1 MAGDDLNRP
10 LGLEKSPQPRRK
22 GRVVPFILFGCG
34 GALLTSFVYLQLRGD
49 PFGGEPHAIATLEKI
64 PAPSK
69 LPAPERQDKTATA
82 DPSPRPSGNSVATAV
97 EVETQSGVKIIR
109 SGGGSAPGAMIID
122 VQRAL
127 GIKLAPAPD
136 RRLVEKSRYGLLP
149 RIGADGARPS
159 DVYARPLTTKTNG
172 PRIVLVVG
180 GMGLSQSSTATAIAT
195 LPPSVTLA
203 FAPYG
208 NDLEAA
214 AAQAR
219 DAGHEIILQL
229 PMEPIDFP
237 RSNPG
242 PHTLTTT
249 ASTAENLEDLH
260 WLLSRFT
267 GYAGVSNFLGGKFV
281 ADDEAM
287 APILHDIEAR
297 GLFYFDD
304 GTAPRSTAVMRA
316 AETNLTAMKADIVL
330 DAVARPEAIDAALAK
345 LESLARD
352 KGLAIGSASGLPVS
366 LERLARFARQAE
378 ARGLVLIPL
387 SAAKTIAKV
396 SEDARVQDPAH

>member
-1 MAGDDLNRP
+1 MAGDDLNKP
-10 LGLEKSPQPRRK
+10 LGLEKSLPPRRK
-22 GRVVPFILFGCG
+22 ARLAPLILLGCG
-34 GALLTSFVYLQLRGD
+34 SALLVSLVYLQLRGD
-49 PFGGEPHAIATLEKI
+49 PFGGEPYAVAMLEKA
-64 PAPSK
+64 PAPPR
-69 LPAPERQDKTATA
+69 LPDPEPQGGTATT
-82 DPSPRPSGNSVATAV
+82 DPAPRPSVNSAATAV

-149 RIGADGARPS
+149 RIGADGARPA
-159 DVYARPLTTKTNG
+159 DVYARPLTAKTNG

-195 LPPSVTLA
+195 LPPAVTLA

-208 NDLEAA
+208 NDLDAE

-219 DAGHEIILQL
+219 ESGHEIILQL

-237 RSNPG
+237 HSNPG

-249 ASTAENLEDLH
+249 ASTAENVEDLH

-267 GYAGVSNFLGGKFV
+267 GYAGVSNFLGGKFL
-281 ADDEAM
+281 ADDGAM

-304 GTAPRSTAVMRA
+304 GTAPRSNAVTRA
-316 AETNLTAMKADIVL
+316 SEINLAAMKADIVL

-345 LESLARD
+345 LETLARD

-387 SAAKTIAKV
+387 SAAKSIAKV
-396 SEDARVQDPAH
+396 SEDAR